1 MGDDGPFY
9 DAKRKRNKIKWR
21 PVKHRKTAHTDH
33 GPIILYP
40 GKHVEIH
47 DPESGQE
54 WGNQAKDFIRRHKL
68 TGKAL
73 EEFRRNYP
81 DVEIPE

>member
-1 MGDDGPFY
+1 MSDDGPYY
-9 DAKRKRNKIKWR
+9 DAERLPKKIKWR
-21 PVKHRKTAHTDH
+21 PVKRRETANTDH

-40 GKHVEIH
+40 GKHVRMLDLENGH
-47 DPESGQE
+47 E

-73 EEFRRNYP
+73 EEFKKNYP